1 MIIAYGLS
9 WYQIQLICSFDHL
22 QVVETDAKTRW
33 YSVLASGRCIT
44 SQSSAALNL
53 NKNGFFLGN
62 RYESTAASD
71 ASSPPPPPLEKYEY
85 QAEVC
90 YLHLGF
96 SFKWLM
102 TLGVLLMYYAWWQVS
117 RLMDLIVNSLYSN
130 KEVFLR
136 ELIRYILI
144 LYIYNFV

>member
-1 MIIAYGLS
+1 MIYT
-9 WYQIQLICSFDHL
+9 FDHL
-22 QVVETDAKTRW
+22 QVVESNTKTRW
-33 YSVLASGRCIT
+33 YSVLAIGRCDT
-44 SQSSAALNL
+44 FQSSTALNL

-71 ASSPPPPPLEKYEY
+71 ASSPPPPPSEKFEY

-90 YLHLGF
+90 YLHCAF

-102 TLGVLLMYYAWWQVS
+102 TIGVLLMYHAWWQVS

-136 ELIRYILI
+136 ELVRYILI
-144 LYIYNFV
+144 LYIYNSI